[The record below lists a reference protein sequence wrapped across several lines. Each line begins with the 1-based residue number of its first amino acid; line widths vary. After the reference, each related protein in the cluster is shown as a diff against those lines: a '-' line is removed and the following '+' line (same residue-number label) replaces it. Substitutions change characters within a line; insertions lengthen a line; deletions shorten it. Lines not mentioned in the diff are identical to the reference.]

1 VPVVTADR
9 QRRAGEPAGSLAL
22 APRQAILV
30 AMTAALTSPTFVGRT
45 EELARLA
52 AAWDRAAAGTP
63 TALLVG
69 GEAGVGKTRL
79 VGELVAAVRR
89 AGGAVLVGGCVEL
102 GGEGV
107 PFAPLIEALRSLARD
122 LDEPGLA
129 RMVPDQAR
137 AELARL
143 LPELGPSPGPDPVGS
158 PGGPDPVGS
167 APGSGA
173 AGPTRG
179 PGAGAPEPHPPM
191 GGPPTGRVAA
201 TGTQGERLSTAP
213 SGAGATPSGAGA
225 TPMGTGATGSDRLST
240 TPGLWS
246 EQGRLFELLLGLLER
261 LGDERPA
268 LLVVEDLHWADRS
281 TRDLL
286 AFLHRNLRHGRLLL
300 VMTYRS
306 DELHRRHPLRP
317 FLAELDRGRRVER
330 LELERFGPAEVAA
343 QLAGIQ
349 GAPAP
354 AELVERIHARSGGN
368 AFFVEELAASA
379 GADGDLPPSL
389 RDTLLARIELLA
401 EPTQQ
406 VLRVAAAAGARVEH
420 DLLAETAA
428 LGEAELLDG
437 LREAVS
443 AHVLLVDAGEGSYG
457 FRHALVKEA
466 VYAELLPGERTR
478 LHARFAAALAARDGA
493 GDPGLAAELA
503 WHWYAAHDLER
514 ALPAAI
520 EAGKAA
526 ERAYAFAEAQRQ
538 FERALELWERTAAP
552 PPEEVGLDK
561 AELLARAGEAA
572 ANTGA
577 SERAVAL
584 VRSALAEI
592 DPVRDPLRAAQLTE
606 RLAFHL
612 RIAGRPGAFEAYQE
626 AVRLVPPG
634 PSEERARALAGLGQ
648 ALMLRAR
655 FAEAASLCEEAIA
668 VARAVGDRQVEG
680 HALNT
685 LGTAIVRL
693 DKIDRGLA
701 LLEEARRLAVELGAA
716 KDEARACVNLSDI
729 LDDLGRLE
737 EAVAVAGAGM
747 EVASATGLRRTF
759 GAFLAGN
766 AAASLYHLGR
776 WAETVQLTDAYL
788 QLGSDEDLNMVT
800 LRQGRAVLDAGRGDF
815 ASALAHVRAARRLS
829 GDMFIAVQYPPVLA
843 AAEAE
848 VAAWQGRLEDAA
860 ATVAGGLAALQG
872 PLTDL
877 RACMLLALG
886 LRVEAERVALAAARH
901 DDDTVADARLVA
913 EELLRWAQ
921 GTLDG
926 SEVAWKRAVLA
937 TCEAEAARVRGEG
950 DPEGWLAAVAA
961 WEEAGYPYHL
971 AVARW
976 RAAEALLAR
985 RGDRN
990 QAGEL
995 LRQGHATAA
1004 GIGAEPLRRELERLA
1019 RLGRVEL
1026 RREAAAT
1033 ERDGAPVGGSAPPP
1047 GAELGLTARELEV
1060 LVLVAEGRSN
1070 RQVAEVLFISR
1081 KTASVHVSN
1090 ILAKLGVASRVEA
1103 AAVAHRLGL
1112 L

>member
-1 VPVVTADR
+1 VPVVTADT
-9 QRRAGEPAGSLAL
+9 QRRAGEPAGSLAWE
-22 APRQAILV
+22 PRQAILG

-45 EELARLA
+45 EELARLGT
-52 AAWDRAAAGTP
+52 AWDRAAGGTP
-63 TALLVG
+63 TALLIG

-107 PFAPLIEALRSLARD
+107 PFAPLIEALRSLTRD

-129 RMVPDQAR
+129 RMVPGLAR

-143 LPELGPSPGPDPVGS
+143 LPELGPRP
-158 PGGPDPVGS
+158 
-167 APGSGA
+167 
-173 AGPTRG
+173 
-179 PGAGAPEPHPPM
+179 
-191 GGPPTGRVAA
+191 GRVA
-201 TGTQGERLSTAP
+201 
-213 SGAGATPSGAGA
+213 SGGSGG
-225 TPMGTGATGSDRLST
+225 DRLSAP
-240 TPGLWS
+240 PGPWS

-261 LGDERPA
+261 LSEERPT

-330 LELERFGPAEVAA
+330 LELARFGPAEVAA

-379 GADGDLPPSL
+379 DGDGDLPPSL

-406 VLRVAAAAGARVEH
+406 VLRVLAVAAAAVP
-420 DLLAETAA
+420 DPLLAETAA
-428 LGEAELLDG
+428 MGEAELLDG

-443 AHVLLVDAGEGSYG
+443 AHVLLVSGGAYG

-552 PPEEVGLDK
+552 LPEGAGLDK
-561 AELLARAGEAA
+561 VELLARAAEAA
-572 ANTGA
+572 GNTGA

-584 VRSALAEI
+584 VRSALAEV
-592 DPVRDPLRAAQLTE
+592 DPAQDPLLASQLTE

-612 RIAGRPGAFEAYQE
+612 RIGGRLGAFEAYQE
-626 AVRLVPPG
+626 AVRLVPPA
-634 PSEERARALAGLGQ
+634 PSAERARVLAGLGQ
-648 ALMLRAR
+648 AVMLRAR
-655 FAEAASLCEEAIA
+655 FAEAAALCEEAIA
-668 VARAVGDRQVEG
+668 VARAVGDRLVEG

-685 LGTAIVRL
+685 LGASIVRL
-693 DKIDRGLA
+693 DRVDRGLA
-701 LLEEARRLAVELGAA
+701 LMEEARRLAAELGAA
-716 KDEARACVNLSDI
+716 KDEARACVNLSDM

-737 EAVAVAGAGM
+737 ESVAVASAGM
-747 EVASATGLRRTF
+747 EVASAAGLRRTF

-788 QLGSDEDLNMVT
+788 QLGSDEDLNTVT
-800 LRQGRAVLDAGRGDF
+800 LRQARAVLDAGRGDF
-815 ASALAHVRAARRLS
+815 ASALANVRAARRLS

-848 VAAWQGRLEDAA
+848 VATWQGRLEDAA

-877 RACMLLALG
+877 RAYMLLALG
-886 LRVEAERVALAAARH
+886 LRVEAERVALATVRH

-913 EELLRWAQ
+913 EELLRWAR
-921 GTLDG
+921 GTLEG
-926 SEVAWKRAVLA
+926 SEVTWKRALLA
-937 TCEAEAARVRGEG
+937 SCEAEAARARGEG

-990 QAGEL
+990 RAGEL
-995 LRQGHATAA
+995 LRQGHATAVA
-1004 GIGAEPLRRELERLA
+1004 IGAEPLRRELERLA

-1026 RREAAAT
+1026 RREAAAA
-1033 ERDGAPVGGSAPPP
+1033 ERDGAPDGPTPAPVPA

-1060 LVLVAEGRSN
+1060 LALVAEGRSN
-1070 RQVAEVLFISR
+1070 RQVADALFISV

-1090 ILAKLGVASRVEA
+1090 ILAKLGVANRGEA
-1103 AAVAHRLGL
+1103 AAVAHRLRLTG
-1112 L
+1112 

>member
-1 VPVVTADR
+1 
-9 QRRAGEPAGSLAL
+9 
-22 APRQAILV
+22 
-30 AMTAALTSPTFVGRT
+30 MTAALTSPTFVGRT
-45 EELARLA
+45 AELARLA

-79 VGELVAAVRR
+79 VGELVAAARR
-89 AGGAVLVGGCVEL
+89 AGGTVLVGGCVEL

-107 PFAPLIEALRSLARD
+107 PFAPLIEALRSLAHD
-122 LDEPGLA
+122 LDEPELA
-129 RMVPDQAR
+129 RMVPAQAR

-143 LPELGPSPGPDPVGS
+143 LPELGPGS
-158 PGGPDPVGS
+158 N
-167 APGSGA
+167 
-173 AGPTRG
+173 
-179 PGAGAPEPHPPM
+179 
-191 GGPPTGRVAA
+191 
-201 TGTQGERLSTAP
+201 
-213 SGAGATPSGAGA
+213 
-225 TPMGTGATGSDRLST
+225 GATGGDRLST
-240 TPGLWS
+240 PPGPWS

-261 LGDERPA
+261 LSDGRPT

-330 LELERFGPAEVAA
+330 LELARFGPAEVAA

-354 AELVERIHARSGGN
+354 TELVERIHARSGGN

-420 DLLAETAA
+420 DLLAETAT

-443 AHVLLVDAGEGSYG
+443 AHVLLVSDGAYG

-493 GDPGLAAELA
+493 RDPGLAAELA

-538 FERALELWERTAAP
+538 FERALELWERASAP
-552 PPEEVGLDK
+552 PPDEAGLDK

-584 VRSALAEI
+584 VRSALAEV
-592 DPVRDPLRAAQLTE
+592 DPGRDPLRASQLTE

-612 RIAGRPGAFEAYQE
+612 RVAGRPGAFEAYQE

-634 PSEERARALAGLGQ
+634 PSPERARALAGLGQ

-655 FAEAASLCEEAIA
+655 SAEAASVCEEAIA
-668 VARAVGDRQVEG
+668 VARAVGDRVVEG
-680 HALNT
+680 HALNS
-685 LGTAIVRL
+685 LGTAIARL
-693 DKIDRGLA
+693 DQVDRGLA
-701 LLEEARRLAVELGAA
+701 CLREARRLAAELGAV
-716 KDEARACVNLSDI
+716 KDEARACVNLSDL

-737 EAVAVAGAGM
+737 ESVAVAGEGM
-747 EVASATGLRRTF
+747 EVATAAGLRRTF

-788 QLGSDEDLNMVT
+788 QLSDDEDLNTVT
-800 LRQGRAVLDAGRGDF
+800 LRQSRAVLDAGRGDF

-829 GDMFIAVQYPPVLA
+829 GDIFIAVQYPPVLA

-872 PLTDL
+872 PLADL

-886 LRVEAERVALAAARH
+886 LRVEAERVALATARH

-913 EELLRWAQ
+913 EELLRWAR
-921 GTLDG
+921 GTLEG
-926 SEVAWKRAVLA
+926 SEVAWQRAVLA
-937 TCEAEAARVRGEG
+937 TCEAEAARTRGDG
-950 DPEGWLAAVAA
+950 DPQGWLAAVAA

-976 RAAEALLAR
+976 RAAETLLAR

-995 LRQGHATAA
+995 LRQGHATAVA
-1004 GIGAEPLRRELERLA
+1004 IGAEPLRRELERLA
-1019 RLGRVEL
+1019 RLGRIDL
-1026 RREAAAT
+1026 RREAAVG
-1033 ERDGAPVGGSAPPP
+1033 ERDGAPDAREPEPA

-1060 LVLVAEGRSN
+1060 LALVAEGRSN
-1070 RQVAEVLFISR
+1070 RQVADALFISA

-1112 L
+1112 LAGPPGP